1 MHGSRHLRF
10 SCFSLVALCGGWSIR
25 PSRSFAIIPNAPRRN
40 AQHAEHYFRTFI
52 YIYMY
57 IHLQYDELNLSL
69 LHPLLQPTTYIPP
82 HLTIHTLKS
91 LNSVQL
97 NIASALPSLGWPPLQ
112 FGMQSCLCPCLAL
125 RKSGRTCFSFKRGQS
140 ANVKSKIPLGQLPQH
155 PRIGRVCVVPVAHL
169 PSHLYSEMCAIH
181 LVPQELSTA
190 GLCHGIPPPNEL
202 SRQCCPMIEGLS
214 MYNPQAGH
222 QSISSA
228 KSMLQ

>member
-25 PSRSFAIIPNAPRRN
+25 LSRSFAIIPNAPRRN